1 MTGTWRITFSMR
13 SDVFSGNDN
22 LAYLYH
28 NGEQMQET
36 EHHNYSGNAKVI
48 HFTGGREILLMA
60 EEDDTL
66 TIRSERLDDNFYN
79 ILVCFEYISV

>member
-28 NGEQMQET
+28 NGEKMPET
-36 EHHNYSGNAKVI
+36 LRELYYKNGVMTS
-48 HFTGGREILLMA
+48 TGGREILMMA
-60 EEDDTL
+60 EKGDTL
-66 TIRSERLDDNFYN
+66 SLRSAEISWDFEN
-79 ILVCFEYISV
+79 IMICYEFNAV